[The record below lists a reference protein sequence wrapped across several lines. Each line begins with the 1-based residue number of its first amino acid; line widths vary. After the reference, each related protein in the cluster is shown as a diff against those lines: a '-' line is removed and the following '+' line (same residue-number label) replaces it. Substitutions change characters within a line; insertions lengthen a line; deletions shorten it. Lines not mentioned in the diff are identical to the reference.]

1 MRAPLAGLRVEYLP
15 LHAPELGYPQ
25 NVLGV
30 AVFAGSDSASPFA
43 GDIPWIPIRL
53 PVLGAH
59 PAVCEVWRAGLPM
72 RAGVRGSLHY
82 RHNEQ
87 LLFGCI
93 RMAEPLSQEGA
104 RAGLP
109 RTAETAGAV
118 SDTSFFATTERVYRE
133 IFAAVQELGFP
144 HLVRVWNYLAAI
156 NVVSQGLERYRQ
168 FNSARRAA
176 LRASGQTTSGNVPA
190 ACALG
195 SPDDSPLAVYFLASR
210 AEPAVIENPRQI
222 SAYEY
227 PAQYGPKPAFS
238 RASALRSEAATLLF
252 ISGTASIVG
261 HETRHVG
268 DVAAQ
273 TRETL
278 INIESLLEEANR
290 LCTGAT
296 FDIRT
301 LAYKVYVRNAEDQPA
316 VQAQLAAVLGPDAK
330 LLFLQA
336 DVCRQELLVEIE
348 AVGCSTG

>member
-1 MRAPLAGLRVEYLP
+1 MAPIAGLRVEYLP
-15 LHAPELGYPQ
+15 LRTPELAQPQ

-30 AVFAGSDSASPFA
+30 AVFAGNDSANLLA
-43 GDIPWIPIRL
+43 EEIPWIPIRL

-59 PAVCEVWRAGLPM
+59 PAVCEVWRAGLSM
-72 RAGVRGSLHY
+72 RAGVRGQLHY
-82 RHNEQ
+82 RHDGQ

-93 RMAEPLSQEGA
+93 RLPEPSPQQCS
-104 RAGLP
+104 
-109 RTAETAGAV
+109 TAALRDAIDPAAGA
-118 SDTSFFATTERVYRE
+118 SSTAFFAIAEKAYRE
-133 IFAAVQELGFP
+133 IFAALQELGFP

-156 NVVSQGLERYRQ
+156 NLVSHGLERYRQ

-176 LRASGQTTSGNVPA
+176 LLASGQTTSGNVPA

-195 SPDDSPLAVYFLASR
+195 SLDGSPLAVYFLASR
-210 AEPAVIENPRQI
+210 VEPAVIENPRQI

-238 RASALRSEAATLLF
+238 RASALRNDAATLLF

-290 LCTGAT
+290 LCTGAS

-301 LAYKVYVRNAEDQPA
+301 LAYKIYVRNAEDQPA
-316 VQAQLAAVLGPDAK
+316 VQAQLTAALGPEAQ

-348 AVGCSTG
+348 AVGSSCR

>member
-1 MRAPLAGLRVEYLP
+1 MRPVAGLRVEYLP
-15 LHAPELGYPQ
+15 LRAPELAQAQ

-30 AVFAGSDSASPFA
+30 AVFAGNDSASPLS
-43 GDIPWIPIRL
+43 DEIPWIPIRL

-59 PAVCEVWRAGLPM
+59 SAVCELWRAGLPL
-72 RAGVRGSLHY
+72 RAGVHGQLHY
-82 RHNEQ
+82 RHDGQ

-93 RMAEPLSQEGA
+93 RMAELTPEQCSKADLRSAPGSA
-104 RAGLP
+104 
-109 RTAETAGAV
+109 AGA
-118 SDTSFFATTERVYRE
+118 SGTAFFATTEEVYRE
-133 IFAAVQELGFP
+133 IFAALQELGFP

-156 NVVSQGLERYRQ
+156 NMISHGLERYRQ

-176 LRASGQTTSGNVPA
+176 LLASGQTTSGNVPA

-195 SPDDSPLAVYFLASR
+195 SLDGSPLAVYFLASR
-210 AEPAVIENPRQI
+210 VEPAVIENPRQI

-238 RASALRSEAATLLF
+238 RASALRNDAATLLF

-290 LCTGAT
+290 LCAGAT

-316 VQAQLAAVLGPDAK
+316 VQAQLASALGPHAK

-348 AVGCSTG
+348 AVGSSCR